1 MAIETAG
8 KGFETALRDASDAP
22 MGVGSAQ
29 TAERATGPQ
38 IRPGLEWVPATPELI
53 RLMRALCGPRTYRQ
67 LRLVLLARQ
76 GIWLNTRQIMERFH
90 VSRAQAKRDLA
101 MVRRLQL

>member
-29 TAERATGPQ
+29 TPERATGPQ
-38 IRPGLEWVPATPELI
+38 IRLGLEWTHRWHWRRYRPDRKGQPCRVIATG
-53 RLMRALCGPRTYRQ
+53 ALNSA
-67 LRLVLLARQ
+67 LVEFQ
-76 GIWLNTRQIMERFH
+76 DGER
-90 VSRAQAKRDLA
+90 VVTVRYA
-101 MVRRLQL
+101 VRRARAGYADPA